1 MVSAMKRG
9 KLITLEGGEGSG
21 KSTQVVHL
29 SNHLR
34 KHGIEAVC
42 TREPGGVPFSERLR
56 DLVLGH
62 PPASPKTEFLMFAAA
77 RSEHI
82 AGLIEPVLSRG
93 QWVLCDR
100 YIDSTRV
107 YQGALGG
114 IDVRLIA
121 AIESYT
127 VEPFLPDLTL
137 ILDVNPRIGLER
149 ARARGELS
157 RYDAAAEED
166 HETVRKGFLDIAAKE
181 PGRCVVI
188 DGHEGE
194 LEIAAQVAQI
204 VDRRFLLPG

>member
-29 SNHLR
+29 ANHLR
-34 KHGIEAVC
+34 KQGIEAVC

-77 RSEHI
+77 RSEHV
-82 AGLIEPVLSRG
+82 AGLIEPVLSHG

-114 IDVRLIA
+114 IDAGLIA
-121 AIESYT
+121 AIETYT